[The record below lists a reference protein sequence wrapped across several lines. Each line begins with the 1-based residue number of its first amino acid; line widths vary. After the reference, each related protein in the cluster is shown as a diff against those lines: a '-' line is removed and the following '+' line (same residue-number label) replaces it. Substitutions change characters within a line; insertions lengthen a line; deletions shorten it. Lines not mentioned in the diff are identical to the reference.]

1 MGRVLHSKSRMSAN
15 TLRPAKQ
22 VQKKCILWST
32 VTLRLHSMSF
42 PSTLW
47 RLQVT
52 LIQRCQAFMEKFCK
66 SAALAGFTSIHCGRF
81 VCTFFYSFK
90 LIWDLLAVC
99 KLAVVIIVPAGLTEV
114 DERLQ
119 QTWAQ
124 WRPQRNWNCSSHQR
138 LLQEAIA
145 ASLRKPQCYFL
156 ENNISFCFSS
166 PSSCFLCPDTQTY
179 WISQINLALIFQLKV
194 N

>member
-22 VQKKCILWST
+22 VQKKAAIL
-32 VTLRLHSMSF
+32 VQPVVHSDLKIAQHVF
-42 PSTLW
+42 LFRPSTLW

-81 VCTFFYSFK
+81 VCASFFYSFK

-99 KLAVVIIVPAGLTEV
+99 KLAVVIIVPEGLTEV
-114 DERLQ
+114 EETLQ

-124 WRPQRNWNCSSHQR
+124 WRPQRLSTETVLHTRDCC
-138 LLQEAIA
+138 
-145 ASLRKPQCYFL
+145 RKPWRQAYV
-156 ENNISFCFSS
+156 NHNVTSWKTISAFVFHLRARV
-166 PSSCFLCPDTQTY
+166 FF
-179 WISQINLALIFQLKV
+179 ALILKHTE
-194 N
+194 